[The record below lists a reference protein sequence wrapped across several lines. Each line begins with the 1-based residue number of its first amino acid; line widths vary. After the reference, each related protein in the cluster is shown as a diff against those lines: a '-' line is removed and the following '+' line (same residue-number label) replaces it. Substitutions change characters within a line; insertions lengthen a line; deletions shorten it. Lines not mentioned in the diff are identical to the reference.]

1 VVLDLRHELVSLA
14 RAGMTPAQIAGQLN
28 CSEKNVYSLL
38 AEAMGRSS

>member
-1 VVLDLRHELVSLA
+1 
-14 RAGMTPAQIAGQLN
+14 MTPAQIAGQLN